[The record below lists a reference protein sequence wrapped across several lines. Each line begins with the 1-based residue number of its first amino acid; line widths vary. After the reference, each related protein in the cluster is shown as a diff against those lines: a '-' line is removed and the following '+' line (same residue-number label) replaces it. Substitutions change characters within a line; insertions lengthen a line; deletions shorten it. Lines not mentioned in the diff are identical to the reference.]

1 MSKRPIIDWE
11 NWLASPPGQYMLRW
25 EEGQYDRTVADIFGY
40 HAIQLGMPVLDTLR
54 ENRMPFGGLALDARS
69 GPHGPRA
76 AETGS
81 APGPQLLCRF
91 DELPFDTQ
99 SIDLV
104 TLPHVLEFS
113 EDPHEVLREVAR
125 VLMPE
130 GRVVVSCF
138 NPMSLWGARQGLNRL
153 GADPFLPTDAQSI
166 GFVRIKDW
174 LKLLGF
180 DIIRGRF
187 GCYCPPYRTDR
198 WLQRAAFMEKAG
210 DRWWPIFGAVYM
222 LSAVKRVRNI
232 RLVGPAW
239 KTPKA
244 ALAPVA
250 APVATPNGTHGKS
263 PGEEK

>member
-11 NWLASPPGQYMLRW
+11 DWLTSPPGQYMLRW
-25 EEGQYDRTVADIFGY
+25 EEGQYDRTVTDIFGY
-40 HAIQLGMPVLDTLR
+40 HAVQLGLPAIDTLR
-54 ENRMPFGGLALDARS
+54 ENRMPFSALALDPAS

-76 AETGS
+76 VEPGTGPS
-81 APGPQLLCRF
+81 RQLLCRF
-91 DELPFDTQ
+91 DELPFETQ
-99 SIDLV
+99 SLDLV
-104 TLPHVLEFS
+104 TLPHVLEFT
-113 EDPHEVLREVAR
+113 EDPHEVLREVSR

-130 GRVVVSCF
+130 GRVVVSCL
-138 NPMSLWGARQGLNRL
+138 NPMSLWGVRQGLNRL
-153 GADPFLPTDAQSI
+153 GAEPFLPTDAQSI

-239 KTPKA
+239 KPSKP

-250 APVATPNGTHGKS
+250 TPVANGTHGKKA
-263 PGEEK
+263 PGDKG